1 MRIKVP
7 NVAYNRSTNGFVILS
22 ERSESKDLLPSPRST
37 VKSRE
42 RSFDCALRAP
52 LRMTYGS
59 DISASSVFRLLIRIV
74 NCQRNK
80 FLICGSVTGRGARRQ
95 LYLVPNVRN
104 ALAVGHADK
113 SQFAALLGSLPG
125 RQGKTACFN
134 PIILYRLSW
143 TSGYIC
149 AILKT
154 KTVERGL
161 RLCQK

>member
-1 MRIKVP
+1 MDKVEVAEWTIDNCSLSMQITIP
-7 NVAYNRSTNGFVILS
+7 NVANDCSTNGFVILS

-104 ALAVGHADK
+104 ALAVGHADIV
-113 SQFAALLGSLPG
+113 QILATPVFLAASA
-125 RQGKTACFN
+125 TALATAG
-134 PIILYRLSW
+134 PTRLSKAA
-143 TSGYIC
+143 GIM
-149 AILKT
+149 
-154 KTVERGL
+154 
-161 RLCQK
+161 

>member
-7 NVAYNRSTNGFVILS
+7 NVANNRSTNGFVILS

-104 ALAVGHADK
+104 ALAAGLARQIPIGHRSVTGRGAK
-113 SQFAALLGSLPG
+113 RQLLSHPPAPPLHRSHWCRWG
-125 RQGKTACFN
+125 R
-134 PIILYRLSW
+134 
-143 TSGYIC
+143 
-149 AILKT
+149 
-154 KTVERGL
+154 
-161 RLCQK
+161 

>member
-1 MRIKVP
+1 MIGKIGICWAEALSWERVARAARRVWGGTTYLVP
-7 NVAYNRSTNGFVILS
+7 PLIRPSVRTGA
-22 ERSESKDLLPSPRST
+22 PSPRGRHLPD
-37 VKSRE
+37 KSQ
-42 RSFDCALRAP
+42 FFAQP
-52 LRMTYGS
+52 
-59 DISASSVFRLLIRIV
+59 
-74 NCQRNK
+74 
-80 FLICGSVTGRGARRQ
+80 TGRGAQWRLYVTPRFVTNCLQAQPGRGAQRQ